1 MSCPVCG
8 TVICSALG
16 TMDGITIVCP
26 NCGEYDISNVVLA
39 SEQWQRLEPEERCD
53 VLLEA
58 KHSAQPG
65 GCPVIATYSPLL
77 ARPAPS
83 KPSLSRNP

>member
-8 TVICSALG
+8 TAICSES
-16 TMDGITIVCP
+16 TTIDGITIVCP
-26 NCGEYDISNVVLA
+26 TCGEYDISYTVLA
-39 SEQWQRLEPEERCD
+39 SEQWQRLEPVERCD

-58 KHSAQPG
+58 KRSAQPG
-65 GCPVIATYSPLL
+65 DCPVIATYSPFL

-83 KPSLSRNP
+83 KLSFSRNS